1 METSKDL
8 LELLNTPNHKGEET
22 VDAIKQLKHKRETME
37 RISNMI
43 TIQVI
48 NTINQIMNNDFV
60 PQMKKM
66 LANKNLIITDIDLET
81 DWVYTSYVGLWIENP
96 DWKYFAIAIEFER
109 RWLKDPIIGFHRK
122 EEYKREDI
130 KCWDI
135 LKERYS
141 SLGPT
146 NPNWIY
152 KRFKEQY
159 DWHTPEAIDKIANG
173 RMVKAFEE
181 EIDEILKC
189 AKEINEI

>member
-1 METSKDL
+1 MKKNKDL
-8 LELLNTPNHKGEET
+8 LELLNTPNHKGEVA

-66 LANKNLIITDIDLET
+66 LANKNLFIADIDLET
-81 DWVYTSYVGLWIENP
+81 DWVNTSYVGLWIENP
-96 DWKYFAIAIEFER
+96 DWKHFAIAIEFER

-130 KCWDI
+130 ACWNK
-135 LKERYS
+135 LVEKYS
-141 SLGPT
+141 KRQSK
-146 NPNWIY
+146 NENWIF
-152 KRFKEQY
+152 RSFKPY
-159 DWHTPEAIDKIANG
+159 DWHTPEAIDKIVNG
-173 RMVKAFEE
+173 EMVEAFEI
-181 EIDEILKC
+181 EIDNMLKC
-189 AKEINEI
+189 AKEINEM